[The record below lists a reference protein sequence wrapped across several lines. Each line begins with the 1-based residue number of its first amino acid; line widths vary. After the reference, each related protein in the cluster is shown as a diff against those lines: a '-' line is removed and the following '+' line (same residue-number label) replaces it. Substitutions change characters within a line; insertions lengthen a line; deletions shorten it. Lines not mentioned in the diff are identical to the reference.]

1 MMKKLSMAVAV
12 VLGLVMVVGN
22 AEAAERGVRQREQ
35 QVRINQ
41 GVRSGELTRREAV
54 KLEAQH
60 HQIRREI
67 KKARADGRIT
77 PAERAK
83 IARKQD
89 RLSKRIYRQKHDG
102 QVR

>member
-1 MMKKLSMAVAV
+1 MKKLSMAVVV

-35 QVRINQ
+35 QVRIHQ
-41 GVRSGELTRREAV
+41 GVRSGELTRHEAV

-60 HQIRREI
+60 QQIRREI

-83 IARKQD
+83 IDRKQD